1 MKTVEQVMSSDVVT
15 IGATRTAADAIAL
28 MLERDAAV
36 LPVVDDGDRLVGLIT
51 MRDLL
56 RALPYRPVVE
66 VMRQDIQMISP
77 RMPLSEAYTLLERQ
91 RTGQLPVADEGR
103 VVATGAVPIGALAP
117 GDYVVHGV
125 IRLEDGTTGRV
136 TRTLRKALR

>member
-1 MKTVEQVMSSDVVT
+1 VKTVEQVMSSDVIT
-15 IGATRTAADAIAL
+15 IGTTRTAADAIAL

-36 LPVVDDGDRLVGLIT
+36 LPVVGDGERPVGLIT

-77 RMPLSEAYTLLERQ
+77 HMPLSEAYTLLERQ
-91 RTGQLPVADEGR
+91 RTPVRRG
-103 VVATGAVPIGALAP
+103 
-117 GDYVVHGV
+117 
-125 IRLEDGTTGRV
+125 
-136 TRTLRKALR
+136 